1 MVRKAFDAQICNAQ
15 RFQHGQGFAWP
26 LTVVELV
33 EDDRRALGH
42 VRAQRLYGGL
52 CRLVDVE
59 IQIQQ
64 RDNEMRVGY
73 DIGLGVTGA
82 AGGACR
88 R

>member
-1 MVRKAFDAQICNAQ
+1 
-15 RFQHGQGFAWP
+15 
-26 LTVVELV
+26 
-33 EDDRRALGH
+33 